1 MRLLCIHCTR
11 HLTKTSVLRAIQD
24 VFLVMARARAAAQLY
39 AELSRKC
46 DRELAAQGYKRADI
60 PRAAYDELTKGY

>member
-1 MRLLCIHCTR
+1 M
-11 HLTKTSVLRAIQD
+11 TKTSVLRAVQD

-46 DRELAAQGYKRADI
+46 DRQLAAQGYKRADI
-60 PRAAYDELTKGY
+60 PRAAYDELTIGY

>member
-1 MRLLCIHCTR
+1 VRLLCIHCKR
-11 HLTKTSVLRAIQD
+11 HLTKTSVLRAILD
-24 VFLVMARARAAAQLY
+24 IFFVMARAGAAAQLY

-60 PRAAYDELTKGY
+60 PRAAYNELTKG